1 MQTKKAEQL
10 NAMDLVKE
18 IYTDTPE
25 HLWPAAAHNVTHHL
39 TKLAKENKIIWTEI
53 GGDSKWQ
60 YAGNIESN
68 L

>member
-1 MQTKKAEQL
+1 MDSKL
-10 NAMDLVKE
+10 NAMEIVQS

-39 TKLAKENKIIWTEI
+39 KKLVKEKKIICSDVE
-53 GGDSKWQ
+53 GDSKWQ